1 MRVIQLRQRRLLTA
15 CGLAGLGLMMLYLLV
30 SSLRAETGPRHRGGG
45 GAGGAGAG
53 AGAGGAVAQRHISHP
68 GVVPKFLG

>member
-15 CGLAGLGLMMLYLLV
+15 CGLAGLGLIMLYLLV
-30 SSLRAETGPRHRGGG
+30 SSLRAETGQRHRGGG
-45 GAGGAGAG
+45 GGG
-53 AGAGGAVAQRHISHP
+53 AGAGGAVAKRHISHP

>member
-30 SSLRAETGPRHRGGG
+30 SSFRAETGQRHRGGG
-45 GAGGAGAG
+45 GAGGAG